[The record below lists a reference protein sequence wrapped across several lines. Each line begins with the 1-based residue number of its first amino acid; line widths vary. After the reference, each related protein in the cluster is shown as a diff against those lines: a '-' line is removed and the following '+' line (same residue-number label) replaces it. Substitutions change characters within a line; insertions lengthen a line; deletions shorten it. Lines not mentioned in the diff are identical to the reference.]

1 MQIYYHTTLTQYS
14 QLFFFFFFFFFNC
27 NIHKFNNILFT
38 ALAEAE
44 PNALTGQL

>member
-14 QLFFFFFFFFFNC
+14 QLFFFFFNC